1 MSSPP
6 PQGIRAEAR
15 ARTLERIEEIADAQ
29 LREGGIPGLSLRAIS
44 RELGMAPSA
53 IYRYFESSD
62 ALLTHL
68 IIKGFDDISDV
79 VAAAVDARADDT
91 PRVRLQTLARATR
104 EFFVENPHIFAL
116 LYGTPIPGYQ
126 APQDTVAPASR
137 VGELML
143 ALIVESRS
151 STPKAPKVEAST
163 GLIDGIAPLRASMPD
178 ADPHVLAVGIAAW
191 NQLYGLISFEL
202 FGHFVNAVG
211 DYAEYFDA
219 AMDMW
224 WDRLLGKE

>member
-1 MSSPP
+1 MSSTPK
-6 PQGIRAEAR
+6 QGIRAEAR
-15 ARTLERIEEIADAQ
+15 ARTLERIEEIAGEQ

-44 RELGMAPSA
+44 RDLGMAPSA

-68 IIKGFDDISDV
+68 IINGFNAISDV
-79 VAAAVDARADDT
+79 VAAAVDAHGQET
-91 PRVRLQTLARATR
+91 PRVRLRVLASATR
-104 EFFVENPHIFAL
+104 EFFIDNPHIFAL

-143 ALIVESRS
+143 ALIVEARSRG
-151 STPKAPKVEAST
+151 PKAPRVEAST
-163 GLIDGIAPLRASMPD
+163 QLIDGIAPLRAAMPD
-178 ADPHVLAVGIAAW
+178 ADPDVLAVGIAAW

-211 DYAEYFDA
+211 NYAEYFEA
-219 AMDMW
+219 VMDMW
-224 WDRLLGKE
+224 WDSLLGKE